1 MTEERKKIVI
11 TAAALCLLFI
21 AAVIGIWL
29 YMNRFDPVE
38 YVQAV
43 LDASYKNVTE
53 AYVEVTG
60 ASEEEAGRI
69 FENNLDATMEQFASS
84 PMPEELK
91 PKYRE
96 LFAQLAEHVS
106 YTVGEAVRE
115 EDGSYTVPVKVK
127 PLTLFSDTYETFRQK
142 AKEYADQVTDSVM
155 DGAELPT
162 DDQMQAQVYEIYY
175 EVLSDGING
184 GMMYGEVKDVTLH
197 VTKNDRGDYEIDDS
211 DMKELDS
218 LLIEDTGEES

>member
-11 TAAALCLLFI
+11 TVAALCLLFI

-43 LDASYKNVTE
+43 LDASYKNETE

-69 FENNLDATMEQFASS
+69 FANNLDATMEQFASS

-197 VTKNDRGDYEIDDS
+197 VRKNDRGDYEIDDS

-218 LLIEDTGEES
+218 LLIADTGEES

>member
-43 LDASYKNVTE
+43 LDASYKNQTE
-53 AYVEVTG
+53 AYVEITG

-69 FENNLDATMEQFASS
+69 FEDNLDATMEQFATS

-127 PLTLFSDTYETFRQK
+127 PLTLFSDTYETFRQN

-197 VTKNDRGDYEIDDS
+197 VRKNDRGDYEIDDS

-218 LLIEDTGEES
+218 LLIADTGEES

>member
-43 LDASYKNVTE
+43 LDASYKNQTE
-53 AYVEVTG
+53 AYVEITG

-69 FENNLDATMEQFASS
+69 FEDNLDATMEQFATS

-106 YTVGEAVRE
+106 YTVGEAVLE

-142 AKEYADQVTDSVM
+142 AQEYADQVTDSVM
-155 DGAELPT
+155 GGAEMPT

-197 VTKNDRGDYEIDDS
+197 VRKNDRGDYEIDDS

-218 LLIEDTGEES
+218 LLIADTGEES

>member
-43 LDASYKNVTE
+43 LDASYKNETE

-106 YTVGEAVRE
+106 YTVGEAVPE

-142 AKEYADQVTDSVM
+142 AQEYADQVTDSVM
-155 DGAELPT
+155 GGAEMPT

-197 VTKNDRGDYEIDDS
+197 VRKNDRGDYEIDDS

-218 LLIEDTGEES
+218 LLIADTGEES

>member
-43 LDASYKNVTE
+43 LDASYKNQTE
-53 AYVEVTG
+53 AYVEITG

-69 FENNLDATMEQFASS
+69 FEDNLDATMEQFATS

-197 VTKNDRGDYEIDDS
+197 VRKNDRGDYEIDDS

-218 LLIEDTGEES
+218 LLIADTGEES

>member
-1 MTEERKKIVI
+1 MTEKKRKILI
-11 TAAALCLLFI
+11 TAAVLILVSI

-43 LDASYKNVTE
+43 LDASYKNQTE
-53 AYVEVTG
+53 AYVKITG
-60 ASEEEAGRI
+60 VSEEEAGQI
-69 FENNLDATMEQFASS
+69 FEDNLDATMEQFASS

-115 EDGSYTVPVKVK
+115 EDGSYSVPVKVK
-127 PLTLFSDTYETFRQK
+127 PVTLFTDTYEAFRQK
-142 AKEYADQVTDSVM
+142 AQEYADQVTDSVM
-155 DGAELPT
+155 AE
-162 DDQMQAQVYEIYY
+162 
-175 EVLSDGING
+175 
-184 GMMYGEVKDVTLH
+184 
-197 VTKNDRGDYEIDDS
+197 
-211 DMKELDS
+211 
-218 LLIEDTGEES
+218 

>member
-1 MTEERKKIVI
+1 MTEKRKKIVI
-11 TAAALCLLFI
+11 TAGALGLLFI

-43 LDASYKNVTE
+43 LDASYKNETE

-106 YTVGEAVRE
+106 YTVGEAVHE

-197 VTKNDRGDYEIDDS
+197 VRKNDRGDYEIDDS

-218 LLIEDTGEES
+218 LLIADTGEES

>member
-1 MTEERKKIVI
+1 MTEKKRKILI
-11 TAAALCLLFI
+11 TAAVLILVSI

-43 LDASYKNVTE
+43 LDASYKNQTE
-53 AYVEVTG
+53 AYVKITG
-60 ASEEEAGRI
+60 VSEEEAGQI
-69 FENNLDATMEQFASS
+69 FEDNLDATMEQFASS

-115 EDGSYTVPVKVK
+115 EEGSYSVPVKVK
-127 PLTLFSDTYETFRQK
+127 PVTLFTDTYEAFRQK
-142 AKEYADQVTDSVM
+142 AQEYADQVTDSVM
-155 DGAELPT
+155 GGVEMPT
-162 DDQMQAQVYEIYY
+162 DEEMQAQVYEIYY
-175 EVLSDGING
+175 EVLSDGIND
-184 GMMYGEVKDVTLH
+184 GMMYGEAKDVTLH
-197 VTKNDRGDYEIDDS
+197 VRKNDRGDYEIDDS

-218 LLIEDTGEES
+218 LLIQDTEEES